1 MNIPP
6 QKSKRLQSSVYIT
19 PPKIHKKNS
28 KHQFIYIYITY
39 ISPPKNFHTKKSP
52 KTCPLFGVSIQKKQQ
67 QLTNGFESCLHRPW
81 LPLRPSFFRLWSHWA
96 FWRPE
101 GVGSAGFLV
110 GGWVPSTKHKGRV
123 KATAATSF
131 TPPKTNMEPLKR
143 DYFCREY
150 IWTNHWFSTD
160 MFVFRGVS
168 RVKSNSTYGGENC
181 IKFPIDF

>member
-1 MNIPP
+1 MCVWSNKLAQIILLVDFPKFSCLCLRLESYGNSQHFFSKLHQFHGNSP
-6 QKSKRLQSSVYIT
+6 KRNYKSN
-19 PPKIHKKNS
+19 KNS
-28 KHQFIYIYITY
+28 KHQFIYIYIYNLY
-39 ISPPKNFHTKKSP
+39 IPPKNFHTKKSP

-131 TPPKTNMEPLKR
+131 TPPKLTWNP
-143 DYFCREY
+143 
-150 IWTNHWFSTD
+150 
-160 MFVFRGVS
+160 
-168 RVKSNSTYGGENC
+168 
-181 IKFPIDF
+181 